1 MRAEDAPLLAGHPSL
16 SAPCCSWSDYNLIPI
31 SSSSSPVCERRG
43 GGGDTDALEAVSDGT
58 GGGGG
63 GGCYYPLLT
72 VWTPRG
78 GRWFR
83 AARAHHTIYDISHPR
98 LVPVVFGPFVRVAL
112 PQCCGR
118 IIIGPEGR
126 RAGRR
131 AAAGTTS
138 LTIRMPEVLLDGDMQ
153 SSHVGLVQTP
163 GCLCASLQCL
173 GGPLKLETDASW
185 SLAVNHMP
193 LKACASLRRRHL
205 PIEATMTR
213 DGSWPFM
220 FRYPRLGRRMYTV
233 GGFGV

>member
-1 MRAEDAPLLAGHPSL
+1 MVR
-16 SAPCCSWSDYNLIPI
+16 
-31 SSSSSPVCERRG
+31 
-43 GGGDTDALEAVSDGT
+43 

-78 GRWFR
+78 GQWFR

-112 PQCCGR
+112 PQYCGR

-131 AAAGTTS
+131 AAARTTS

-163 GCLCASLQCL
+163 GCLCARFNAWEV
-173 GGPLKLETDASW
+173 P
-185 SLAVNHMP
+185 
-193 LKACASLRRRHL
+193 
-205 PIEATMTR
+205 
-213 DGSWPFM
+213 
-220 FRYPRLGRRMYTV
+220 
-233 GGFGV
+233 

>member
-1 MRAEDAPLLAGHPSL
+1 MRAEDAPLAGRTPQPVSSLLLLVRLQSHPDFEFILAGL
-16 SAPCCSWSDYNLIPI
+16 R
-31 SSSSSPVCERRG
+31 EEG

-118 IIIGPEGR
+118 IILGPEER

-173 GGPLKLETDASW
+173 GGPLKLETDASC
-185 SLAVNHMP
+185 LAVNHMP

-213 DGSWPFM
+213 AGSWPFM

-233 GGFGV
+233 EGFGV